1 MKKYW
6 IIFIIVLLFISFSC
20 FSTAHN
26 YNEWL
31 VETRNINDN
40 LYKNE
45 CVGVEK
51 NHTEEWCNDRKK
63 LSNYTQSF
71 LEVLTEFFSYNLI
84 NGFPLLILLIFPSSF
99 FVCRFL
105 NSKHILNEMS
115 RDKYSKLITKFI
127 LKSQFTVL
135 IVLVYLVL
143 IVLLAYNSSS
153 GFSNF
158 QSSIWGANSNSFMFI
173 ITFIVRNLLYVVFYN
188 NVVLLCARKNSNFFI
203 CTISSIILI
212 LCIEV
217 FLEVFV
223 SIVLLQKFLNSDVGV
238 LFNIINIP
246 IFYDDYGLVWPIIIA
261 IIMSATAIGR
271 TSIKKA
277 HIANN
282 AIILPQP

>member
-84 NGFPLLILLIFPSSF
+84 NGFPLLILLIFLQLFIKSYQILVFHLFIFNIFPNRQKLQIGEMISQSF
-99 FVCRFL
+99 F
-105 NSKHILNEMS
+105 
-115 RDKYSKLITKFI
+115 
-127 LKSQFTVL
+127 
-135 IVLVYLVL
+135 
-143 IVLLAYNSSS
+143 
-153 GFSNF
+153 G
-158 QSSIWGANSNSFMFI
+158 
-173 ITFIVRNLLYVVFYN
+173 
-188 NVVLLCARKNSNFFI
+188 
-203 CTISSIILI
+203 
-212 LCIEV
+212 IER
-217 FLEVFV
+217 
-223 SIVLLQKFLNSDVGV
+223 
-238 LFNIINIP
+238 P
-246 IFYDDYGLVWPIIIA
+246 I
-261 IIMSATAIGR
+261 
-271 TSIKKA
+271 
-277 HIANN
+277 
-282 AIILPQP
+282 